1 MISILSLSTLLFA
14 ALWLKE
20 RIQRGTA
27 NKLGA
32 IWKQRWSDEH
42 EAKKAMSAQLA
53 LLARRLQQMTIKDF
67 ETNLPIFVL
76 PPERNPQPQLSTL
89 RTN

>member
-1 MISILSLSTLLFA
+1 MNYILTISTLLFA

-27 NKLGA
+27 NKLGV
-32 IWKQRWSDEH
+32 IWKQRWSDER

-53 LLARRLQQMTIKDF
+53 LLARRIERMTIKDF
-67 ETNLPIFVL
+67 ETNAPLFVL
-76 PPERNPQPQLSTL
+76 PADRNPQPQLSTL
-89 RTN
+89 RPN